1 MMFLRILFY
10 MEECFFLF
18 FFNFKNHRIIRCA
31 LKALNHGVAQVKP
44 PAWCSQVVRPL
55 HLWHF
60 CVTDCH
66 PSKYT
71 KEVILVISRL
81 FDFILELLNIAPA
94 QLILFYLKGTE
105 NFELIPVQ
113 HEPCLVPAKRQN
125 AGNIF
130 CWGHVLLDWLLL
142 FKFDVLHA
150 LSVYI
155 LVLGILLTDRF

>member
-1 MMFLRILFY
+1 
-10 MEECFFLF
+10 MEECFFF
-18 FFNFKNHRIIRCA
+18 FIFNFKNHRIIRCA
-31 LKALNHGVAQVKP
+31 LKALNHGVVQVKP
-44 PAWCSQVVRPL
+44 PAWCSQVVHPL

-94 QLILFYLKGTE
+94 QLILFERYRKLWTDTCATWALFSTSQE
-105 NFELIPVQ
+105 
-113 HEPCLVPAKRQN
+113 AK
-125 AGNIF
+125 

-142 FKFDVLHA
+142 FKFHVLHA

-155 LVLGILLTDRF
+155 LVLDILLTDRF